1 MTFDLTS
8 LPAPQIL
15 DDLTL
20 KDLRDRVL
28 TNFIEAEPDYES
40 LLASDPAVTVL
51 DTYVFREFVLRLRI
65 NSAIKGML
73 LAYATGA
80 NLDNIAANFLIE
92 RLTDETDEDF
102 RARIQERGLIPS
114 AAGPANIYKYHALS
128 SSTDVVDARVY
139 SPAPGEVEIAILGPV
154 DVNDGVPSEELLETV
169 YDYVNSDTKRVL
181 TDLLTVVPAVK
192 ITQNVTAV
200 VSLLP
205 DTPQSVFD
213 NLQAD
218 FETAHE
224 EYSGLG
230 KDLTKSWIISQLH
243 VDGVHSV
250 TLSVPTSDVVA
261 EDNEFVVLGTV
272 TITQGDRGI

>member
-8 LPAPQIL
+8 LPDPQIL

-28 TNFIEAEPDYES
+28 TNFVEGAPAYES

-73 LAYATGA
+73 LAYATGD

-139 SPAPGEVEIAILGPV
+139 SPAPGEVEIAILGPADV
-154 DVNDGVPSEELLETV
+154 DDGVPSEDLLETV
-169 YDYVNSDTKRVL
+169 YNYVNSDSIRVL
-181 TDLLTVVPAVK
+181 TDLLTVVPAVR
-192 ITQNVTAV
+192 IVQNVVAT

-213 NLQAD
+213 NLEGD
-218 FETAHE
+218 LETAHAA
-224 EYSGLG
+224 YLGLG
-230 KDLTKSWIISQLH
+230 KDLTKSWLISQLH

-250 TLSVPTSDVVA
+250 TLTTPSTDVIA
-261 EDNEFVVLGTV
+261 EDNEFVALGTI